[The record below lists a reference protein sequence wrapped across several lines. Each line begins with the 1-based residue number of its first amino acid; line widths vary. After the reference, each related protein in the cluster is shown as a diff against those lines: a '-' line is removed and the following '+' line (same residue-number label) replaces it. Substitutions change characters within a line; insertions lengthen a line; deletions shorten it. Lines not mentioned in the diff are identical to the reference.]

1 MLDGTPVHGGEANV
15 ENNKPTPLISGG
27 DGLNTGGGGGGRT
40 RQALLKKGGRRLR
53 SAAPLHNHHQK
64 PARNG
69 PAARLSDHNN
79 NNNNALAASCVNK
92 AAGQTGSDAPA
103 GAQTVL
109 SLHPL
114 KPGTKKELLKSKGGR
129 SERGPMQPGAQPARN
144 LPRHDAVTQNGI
156 PRSHKPKPGAT
167 PAAAHPSKKKD
178 SPNKP
183 SPRQQPPLRE
193 QKKPLHA
200 SNNVKI
206 VNTPPADA
214 APEYLKDGD
223 KVYAGAKFS
232 EPPSPSV
239 LPKPPSHWVGEDE
252 PRPGNQSREQMTVHL
267 KSLLKVQ
274 DQS

>member
-1 MLDGTPVHGGEANV
+1 MLDGTPVHGDEANV
-15 ENNKPTPLISGG
+15 ENNNPTPLISGG
-27 DGLNTGGGGGGRT
+27 DGLNTGGSRT
-40 RQALLKKGGRRLR
+40 RQALLKKGGRKLR
-53 SAAPLHNHHQK
+53 SAAPLHHQK
-64 PARNG
+64 PPRNG
-69 PAARLSDHNN
+69 PAVRLSDHNN
-79 NNNNALAASCVNK
+79 NNNTLTAASVNK
-92 AAGQTGSDAPA
+92 PAGQTGSEVPG

-109 SLHPL
+109 TLHPL

-129 SERGPMQPGAQPARN
+129 SERGPMQPGGQPARN

-156 PRSHKPKPGAT
+156 TRSHKPKQGQT
-167 PAAAHPSKKKD
+167 PAAAHPAKKKD

-193 QKKPLHA
+193 QKKPLHT

-206 VNTPPADA
+206 LNTPPADA